1 MFSARFV
8 LTALTTVLAVALA
21 APTAELET
29 RAAAEITVCTS
40 ANFEGTC
47 IALSVVSDECT
58 DLTGGL
64 SILNK
69 EISAAV
75 IPDGFICTFFESVY

>member
-1 MFSARFV
+1 MFSARFA
-8 LTALTTVLAVALA
+8 LTALTTVLAVASA

-29 RAAAEITVCTS
+29 RAAAEITVCT
-40 ANFEGTC
+40 AVNFGGTC
-47 IALSVVSDECT
+47 VTLSVVSDECT